1 MIKYLVLLINL
12 VGLFVYQV
20 FMQSGVTA
28 TQTAPA
34 SANPG
39 SSFTVE
45 VTINKASATGFA
57 KYQADLPQGC
67 TASAVNKNG
76 ATVLASGNAIKFIWA
91 SLPSDQTLKISYTVT
106 LDPGM
111 SGAQSIGGKFL
122 YVIDNQKQ
130 EADANQLT
138 VSVGGAAVATTT
150 PASTTPDNT
159 QPSSTTASTAS
170 TTPSS
175 SGSNPSSTSPSNSGS
190 QPSSSSTASSQPAA

>member
-76 ATVLASGNAIKFIWA
+76 ATVLASGNAIKFLWA

-106 LDPGM
+106 QSKHSSAILIYSRCGTSLRKIGLVFSKAGSTGFIDRYLDCERRPGV
-111 SGAQSIGGKFL
+111 GACWGCL
-122 YVIDNQKQ
+122 
-130 EADANQLT
+130 
-138 VSVGGAAVATTT
+138 
-150 PASTTPDNT
+150 
-159 QPSSTTASTAS
+159 
-170 TTPSS
+170 
-175 SGSNPSSTSPSNSGS
+175 SGSHSRLHKYLVNE
-190 QPSSSSTASSQPAA
+190 